1 MSARPVFIVAGEKS
15 GDNYG
20 AALVKAFRS
29 LHPDVP
35 FFGVGGTA
43 MEEAGV
49 ERIVPMDALALIG
62 LVEIIGHLPRLGRI
76 FRRLTAE
83 VKRRRPA
90 AAVLIDSPDFNLR
103 LARRLNALGVPVLY
117 YIGPTVWAWRPGRL
131 RILRRRVTRMMLI
144 FPFERKLYEKAGI
157 PAVFVGHPLVE
168 RLRPTMDRAAFFAA
182 QGLDPGRPLVVLMP
196 GSRRGEIGFH
206 MPVLVPALA
215 PIAAAT
221 GAQFLLIKAENLDE
235 EVLRARI
242 PAGAPPVGIIDQGAY
257 DALAAADLVL
267 SSCGTANLE
276 AALLGAPLVAFYRLS
291 APTYALGTRLIRIR
305 RFSIVNI
312 LAGKTVVPELIQK
325 RFTPEALAA
334 EAIRLLRS
342 SGERE
347 AQRAEFRRLK
357 EMLGT
362 APASENAA
370 RELAGLLS
378 S

>member
-144 FPFERKLYEKAGI
+144 FPFERELYKKAGI

-206 MPVLVPALA
+206 MPVLV
-215 PIAAAT
+215 
-221 GAQFLLIKAENLDE
+221 
-235 EVLRARI
+235 